1 MQERKSLLLQLG
13 PLIGVILIVVT
24 LYAAV
29 QYFQSGVEAIKQT
42 ERTQTPIA
50 VANSEPTSVE
60 SPSPTTAPITPI
72 IDANAAASMQAT
84 PTAHPQVVSLLA
96 VRGDYFSTSGVCASC
111 HANLQDE
118 SGADIS
124 FDRMWRSTMMAN
136 AGHDPYWRAGLRREV
151 LANPDFSDYI
161 QDKCATCHMP
171 MARTTVNLDTGG
183 DYAVVFGDQGIA
195 SPSHP
200 AYALAMDGVS
210 CTQCHQIQDVNLGT
224 RDGFSGHYTVDA
236 TADSNNRV
244 AYGPFAPIDSQVA
257 LMQASTGFVQ
267 TEGSHIQRSEFC
279 ATCHELYTPYF
290 DAETRQIAE
299 NEFPEQTPYGEWLH
313 SDYRETQSCQNCHMP
328 LANGLAPVA
337 SVGNPMP
344 EPRANVS
351 QHLFVGG
358 NAYMLRIFQQFGEE
372 LGVTA
377 TSEQFQDTIDAT
389 RAQLQQRT
397 ATLTVEDAAL
407 TDGVLKMDVAVQSQV
422 GHKLPA
428 SYPSRR
434 AWLHVT
440 VRDAA
445 GNTLFESGDY
455 RADGMILENDND
467 LDPARY
473 EPHYDVITS
482 PDQVQIYEP
491 ILGNTKGEPTTT
503 LLLAAQYLK
512 DNRLL
517 PTGFDKT
524 TAPPEIAVHGDAL
537 TDDDFV
543 GGSDRVT
550 YQVAVGEAK
559 GPFTVEA
566 ELVYQTIGFRW
577 IENLREYEGNDN
589 APEIDAFLRY
599 AAEVPNTP
607 EPIASITVTVE

>member
-1 MQERKSLLLQLG
+1 MEKRKSLLLKLG
-13 PLIGVILIVVT
+13 PLIGLLAIAIT

-29 QYFQSGVEAIKQT
+29 QYFQNGVEALKQA
-42 ERTQTPIA
+42 EQTQPPVA
-50 VANSEPTSVE
+50 VAGSDATPLETPSTAE
-60 SPSPTTAPITPI
+60 SPATVATGGAS
-72 IDANAAASMQAT
+72 AAADAQPT
-84 PTAHPQVVSLLA
+84 PTAHPQVVALLA

-111 HANLQDE
+111 HANLKDE
-118 SGADIS
+118 SGVDIS

-151 LANPDFSDYI
+151 LSNPDFSDYI

-171 MARTTVNLDTGG
+171 MARTTVNLDTG
-183 DYAVVFGDQGIA
+183 DYALVFGDQGIA
-195 SPSHP
+195 SPNHS

-210 CTQCHQIQDVNLGT
+210 CTTCHQIQDVNLGT
-224 RDGFSGHYTVDA
+224 RDGFSGHYTIDA
-236 TADSNNRV
+236 SADANNRV
-244 AYGPFAPIDSQVA
+244 AYGPFAPIESQVA
-257 LMQASTGFVQ
+257 LMQAASGFVQ
-267 TEGSHIQRSEFC
+267 VQGAHIQQSELC

-290 DAETRQIAE
+290 DADTRQLAE
-299 NEFPEQTPYGEWLH
+299 GEFPEQMPYAEWLH
-313 SDYRETQSCQNCHMP
+313 SDYRNTQSCQNCHMP

-344 EPRANVS
+344 EPRAEVS

-358 NAYMLRIFQQFGEE
+358 NAYMLRIFQQFGAE

-377 TSEQFQDTIDAT
+377 TPEQFQDTIDAT
-389 RAQLQQRT
+389 RAQLQERT
-397 ATLTVEDAAL
+397 ATLTLENATL
-407 TDGVLKMDVAVQSQV
+407 TDGQLVVDVVVQNQV

-445 GNTLFESGDY
+445 GNVLFESGAY
-455 RADGMILENDND
+455 RDDGMILENDND
-467 LDPARY
+467 LDPTRY

-491 ILGNTKGEPTTT
+491 VMGNTKGEPTTT

-517 PTGFDKT
+517 PAGFDKA

-537 TDDDFV
+537 TDDNFV
-543 GGSDRVT
+543 GGGDRVT
-550 YQVAVGEAK
+550 YQAAVGEAE

-577 IENLREYEGNDN
+577 IENLREYEATGN
-589 APEIDAFLRY
+589 APEIDEFLRY
-599 AAEVPNTP
+599 ATEVPNTP
-607 EPIASITVTVE
+607 EKIASTTTTVE

>member
-1 MQERKSLLLQLG
+1 MSR
-13 PLIGVILIVVT
+13 
-24 LYAAV
+24 
-29 QYFQSGVEAIKQT
+29 
-42 ERTQTPIA
+42 
-50 VANSEPTSVE
+50 N
-60 SPSPTTAPITPI
+60 
-72 IDANAAASMQAT
+72 
-84 PTAHPQVVSLLA
+84 
-96 VRGDYFSTSGVCASC
+96 
-111 HANLQDE
+111 
-118 SGADIS
+118 
-124 FDRMWRSTMMAN
+124 
-136 AGHDPYWRAGLRREV
+136 
-151 LANPDFSDYI
+151 
-161 QDKCATCHMP
+161 TC
-171 MARTTVNLDTGG
+171 
-183 DYAVVFGDQGIA
+183 
-195 SPSHP
+195 S
-200 AYALAMDGVS
+200 
-210 CTQCHQIQDVNLGT
+210 
-224 RDGFSGHYTVDA
+224 
-236 TADSNNRV
+236 
-244 AYGPFAPIDSQVA
+244 
-257 LMQASTGFVQ
+257 
-267 TEGSHIQRSEFC
+267 
-279 ATCHELYTPYF
+279 
-290 DAETRQIAE
+290 
-299 NEFPEQTPYGEWLH
+299 W
-313 SDYRETQSCQNCHMP
+313 
-328 LANGLAPVA
+328 
-337 SVGNPMP
+337 
-344 EPRANVS
+344 
-351 QHLFVGG
+351 GG

-397 ATLTVEDAAL
+397 ATLTVEEAAL
-407 TDGVLKMDVAVQSQV
+407 TDGVLKVDVAVQSQV

-440 VRDAA
+440 VRNAA

-491 ILGNTKGEPTTT
+491 IMGNTKGEPTTT

-550 YQVAVGEAK
+550 YQVTVGEAK

-577 IENLREYEGNDN
+577 MENLREYEGNGN

-599 AAEVPNTP
+599 AAEIPNTP
-607 EPIASITVTVE
+607 EPIASITATVE